1 MFCSHHHISSPKSAE
16 VKKALA
22 DFGFKGKGNAAS
34 RQRKGALCSRCVGR
48 RSRVDSGSLKII
60 AIVLEDAMSK
70 LENFF
75 ESFLF
80 SSRLVTLLAVLGALF
95 SSVVMF
101 IMGTMKIVNSVAKF
115 WDQITGARDTESS
128 GAVVALF
135 VSSVDIYLFATV
147 LLIFSNG
154 LYELFIKG
162 VDPAARYPGTRQ
174 NWLKVSSLDDLKSS
188 LGKVILMILIVWFFE
203 KALVIEYHT
212 ALDLL
217 CLGVGVLLVALALY
231 LTHGVKKSNAPCS

>member
-1 MFCSHHHISSPKSAE
+1 M
-16 VKKALA
+16 
-22 DFGFKGKGNAAS
+22 N
-34 RQRKGALCSRCVGR
+34 
-48 RSRVDSGSLKII
+48 
-60 AIVLEDAMSK
+60 K
-70 LENFF
+70 LENRF

-80 SSRLVTLLAVLGALF
+80 GSRLVILLAVLGALF

-101 IMGTMKIVNSVAKF
+101 MMGTMKILNSVAKF
-115 WDQITGARDTESS
+115 WEQITGAQDAENS

-162 VDPAARYPGTRQ
+162 IDPAARCPESRRH
-174 NWLKVSSLDDLKSS
+174 WLKVDSLDDLKSA

-203 KALVIEYHT
+203 KALIITYHT

-217 CLGVGVLLVALALY
+217 CLGVGILLVAAALY
-231 LTHGVKKSNAPCS
+231 LTHGTKSRTRHTNKKVV